1 MFIQKGKNMFQDKV
15 DLIVA
20 EELTLQQINQQMKV
34 NEVINQ
40 NKDSLSMEI
49 LNKKQEILNRISV
62 MVNNGENTIAMPL
75 LVIGNADLELGKET
89 LNSLVS
95 NIHNDLSF
103 EYDVNIIKSGNDVYV
118 LIVSASKVN
127 EKVKIKGLQK

>member
-1 MFIQKGKNMFQDKV
+1 MNRQELKEKVKSLPKSSGVYIMKDNQEQVIYVGKAKILPKRVKSYFDDSPKTQKTY
-15 DLIVA
+15 A
-20 EELTLQQINQQMKV
+20 
-34 NEVINQ
+34 
-40 NKDSLSMEI
+40 
-49 LNKKQEILNRISV
+49 
-62 MVNNGENTIAMPL
+62 
-75 LVIGNADLELGKET
+75 
-89 LNSLVS
+89 LVS